1 MLCSTIL
8 RNFVSMRNLTIII
21 FLVSSLWGCY
31 SGEEIVFT
39 PDDEFI
45 DDGLIPL
52 TDSILSLEA
61 YRVDGQWKFEHTN
74 GQKCDYR
81 LTEDA
86 REKSADAF
94 PGPGIDTI
102 YTIEKIRYRMLTT
115 DLGPKMTMRIQ
126 THRNHNLL
134 VNIAI
139 SDYFSNSLQID
150 DSVKSTFT
158 NRSVSYH
165 DTLFLTNHDLYD
177 VYEISVA
184 SAATGRLKGF
194 FYSTQRGVMGFYEN
208 RETNYWARVD

>member
-1 MLCSTIL
+1 M
-8 RNFVSMRNLTIII
+8 
-21 FLVSSLWGCY
+21 FLVFGVSGCY
-31 SGEEIVFT
+31 SSEEIVFT

-45 DDGLIPL
+45 EGGLIPL
-52 TDSILSLEA
+52 TDSVLALEA
-61 YRVDGQWKFEHTN
+61 YRVNGLWKFEHTY

-86 REKSADAF
+86 RETRADAF

-102 YTIEKIRYRMLTT
+102 FTIEKIRYRMLTT
-115 DLGPKMTMRIQ
+115 DLGPKMTMSIQ

-134 VNIAI
+134 VNVAI

-150 DSVKSTFT
+150 DSVRSTFT

-184 SAATGRLKGF
+184 SSATGRLKGF
-194 FYSTQRGVMGFYEN
+194 FYSTKRGVMGFYEN
-208 RETNYWARVD
+208 KETNYWARLD

>member
-1 MLCSTIL
+1 MRQIIL
-8 RNFVSMRNLTIII
+8 RKFVPMRNLTILI
-21 FLVSSLWGCY
+21 FWVSSLWGCY

-45 DDGLIPL
+45 DGGLIPL

-61 YRVDGQWKFEHTN
+61 YRVNGLWKFEHTY

-81 LTEDA
+81 LIEDA
-86 REKSADAF
+86 RETRADAF

-102 YTIEKIRYRMLTT
+102 YTIQKIRYRMLTT
-115 DLGPKMTMRIQ
+115 DLGPKMTMSIQ
-126 THRNHNLL
+126 THRNHNLV

-139 SDYFSNSLQID
+139 SDYFSNLIHID

-158 NRSVSYH
+158 NRAVSYH
-165 DTLFLTNHDLYD
+165 DTLSLANHDLYD
-177 VYEISVA
+177 VYEIVVA
-184 SAATGRLKGF
+184 STSAGRLKGF
-194 FYSTQRGVMGFYEN
+194 FYSTKRGVMGFYEN